1 MSDIN
6 IGLLAENQNLSEF
19 EITENFSCVRFLDQ
33 NKERFELE
41 FNLEKGTSFNT
52 FFIRSDEELFIIHP
66 PEKQYFDSFN
76 KVISR
81 FYDQFKLGTINFISG
96 HINPQIIETIKT
108 ISTQFQKTTITCSNP
123 GYKLI
128 SELWN
133 QRNPT
138 LENFIE
144 IQLPEICLLYTSPS
158 PRDRQKSR
166 MPSSA

>member
-6 IGLLAENQNLSEF
+6 IGLLAENQNLTEF
-19 EITENFSCVRFLDQ
+19 DITENFSCVRFLDQ

-52 FFIRSDEELFIIHP
+52 FFIRSHAELFIIHP
-66 PEKQYFDSFN
+66 PEKQYLDSFN

-81 FYDQFKLGTINFISG
+81 FCDQFKLVKINFISG
-96 HINPQIIETIKT
+96 HINPQIIETIKN
-108 ISTQFQKTTITCSNP
+108 ISTQFQNTTITCSNP

-138 LENFIE
+138 LENFVAVSYTHLT
-144 IQLPEICLLYTSPS
+144 LPTMS
-158 PRDRQKSR
+158 
-166 MPSSA
+166 

>member
-6 IGLLAENQNLSEF
+6 IGLLTENENLSEF

-52 FFIRSDEELFIIHP
+52 FFIRNNEELFIIHP
-66 PEKQYFDSFN
+66 PEKQYLNSFN

-81 FYDQFKLGTINFISG
+81 FCDQFKLNKINFISG
-96 HINPQIIETIKT
+96 HINPQIIQTIKN
-108 ISTQFQKTTITCSNP
+108 ISTKFQNTTITCSNP

-128 SELWN
+128 NELWN
-133 QRNPT
+133 QRNPNLKDFVEIELPKINIVKKELN
-138 LENFIE
+138 LELDNIH
-144 IQLPEICLLYTSPS
+144 
-158 PRDRQKSR
+158 
-166 MPSSA
+166 